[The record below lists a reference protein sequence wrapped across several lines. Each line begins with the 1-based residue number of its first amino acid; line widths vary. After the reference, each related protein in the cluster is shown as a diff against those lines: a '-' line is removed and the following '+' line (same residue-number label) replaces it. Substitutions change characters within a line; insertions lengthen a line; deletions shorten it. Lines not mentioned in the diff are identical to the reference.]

1 MFRFTS
7 PLTVI
12 AVYFLFMSVSFAANL
27 TVELDP
33 PLDAVSFFGAARR
46 WDSDGNPLV
55 EIDTKAKI
63 TEPQVDKVAE
73 KIANNR
79 YVFKDLTPGV
89 YDLVIIQANKKIRRE
104 GWRYAPVL
112 DFDPILPPNSKVE
125 KYDEDS
131 GKLVEDAET
140 IEAIT
145 KEIKGS
151 RHYENRVEIIAMGGI
166 PPKKGDRTTKTVRVL
181 MRLIRDQETSLDM
194 DSATYRIE
202 IWQFDNKNGSFVKNK
217 KTQVMHRI
225 LMPRDELNAWK
236 WDWYPS
242 LGNIDVTKN
251 KTIRITIR
259 ETDN

>member
-12 AVYFLFMSVSFAANL
+12 AVYVLFMSTSFAADL

-33 PLDAVSFFGAARR
+33 PLDDVSFFGAVRR
-46 WDSDGNPLV
+46 WDPDGNPLV
-55 EIDTKAKI
+55 EIDTKARI

-73 KIANNR
+73 KKANNR
-79 YVFKDLTPGV
+79 YVFKDLAPGV
-89 YDLVIIQANKKIRRE
+89 YDLVIIQADKKVRRE

-112 DFDPILPPNSKVE
+112 DFDPILPPTAKVE
-125 KYDEDS
+125 KYDEDADQ
-131 GKLVEDAET
+131 LVEDRDT
-140 IEAIT
+140 IDAIT
-145 KEIKGS
+145 KEIEGS

-166 PPKKGDRTTKTVRVL
+166 PPKKGERSAKTVRVL
-181 MRLIRDQETSLDM
+181 MRLIRDQETSLDAN
-194 DSATYRIE
+194 SATYRIE

-242 LGNIDVTKN
+242 LGNIEVAKN
-251 KTIRITIR
+251 KTIKIVIR
-259 ETDN
+259 